1 VRFPDLPPIRLVSGI
16 EDPRVAKKNDRGP
29 MSVVADGRVIQLE
42 GVPPEGNRIRLAASS
57 NGGGGLDAFGGLLIL
72 ESQDGSW
79 RVVGE
84 ENAWIA

>member
-1 VRFPDLPPIRLVSGI
+1 
-16 EDPRVAKKNDRGP
+16 
-29 MSVVADGRVIQLE
+29 MSVVADGRVVQLE
-42 GVPPEGNRIRLAASS
+42 GVPSKGNRIRLAASS

-79 RVVGE
+79 RVVGT